1 MNPTQ
6 PLAGRVALVTGAA
19 GAIGAATAA
28 LLAERGATVVCVVRR
43 TVDGVPDFIAQVIQA
58 DVTRENE
65 VQNAVTATLR
75 QHGRIDIFVNNA
87 GVEGPQAALSDYAA
101 ADFMRVMEVNVL
113 GVFLGLKHV
122 LPAMIDQGS
131 GSIINMASI
140 ASVIGAPRMGG
151 YIASKHAVL
160 GLTRTAALEA
170 APFGVRVNAVL
181 PGFIESRMLSDIA
194 GRLGGDAAG
203 LSARVP
209 AGRLGQ
215 PDEVAR
221 AVAFLAGDDSRY
233 MNGAEL
239 VLDGGLTVG

>member
-1 MNPTQ
+1 MDKS
-6 PLAGRVALVTGAA
+6 LEGRVALVTGAA
-19 GAIGAATAA
+19 GVIGAATAA
-28 LLAERGATVVCVVRR
+28 LLAERGATVVCVIRR
-43 TVDGVPDFIAQVIQA
+43 SVADIPDFVAQVLQA
-58 DVTRENE
+58 DVTQENE
-65 VQNAVTATLR
+65 VQGVVAATLR

-87 GVEGPQAALSDYAA
+87 GVEGPQVALADYAA
-101 ADFMRVMEVNVL
+101 ADFMRVMQVNVL

-122 LPAMIDQGS
+122 MPVMIDQGS

-140 ASVIGAPRMGG
+140 AGVIGAPRMGG

-170 APFGVRVNAVL
+170 APFGVRVNALL

-194 GRLGGDAAG
+194 VRLGGDPEG
-203 LSARVP
+203 LASRVP

-215 PDEVAR
+215 PEEVAQ

-233 MNGAEL
+233 MNGADL